1 MKKLFAVCLLIIISQ
16 SNFAQHQLVKLWET
30 DSVLKVPESV
40 LYSAKDKLLYVTNID
55 GKDPWGND
63 GLGSLAKVGL
73 DGNVITAEWVKGFNA
88 PKGMA
93 MVKNKLYIA
102 DMDALKV
109 VNTKKGHIVKTIVVA
124 GAQGLNDV
132 TADAKGI
139 IYVSDSKAKKVYRI
153 ENDNAT
159 LFLENLKG
167 PNGVLWHNGSLF
179 VLDAGGMYR
188 VGADKS
194 LTLITDGMEGN
205 TDGLEHLAGN
215 KEYIVSCWAGQV
227 FYVNINGTKEKLLD
241 TRDAKINAADIGMN
255 AAKRIIYVPTFWKN
269 TVIAY
274 EIK

>member
-73 DGNVITAEWVKGFNA
+73 DGNVIAAEWVKGFNA

-167 PNGVLWHNGSLF
+167 PNGVLWHNGNLF
-179 VLDAGGMYR
+179 VLDAGGMYW

>member
-1 MKKLFAVCLLIIISQ
+1 MKKLIAICLLAISGN
-16 SNFAQHQLVKLWET
+16 SFAQHQLVKLWET

-40 LYSAKDKLLYVTNID
+40 LYSGKDKVLYVTNID
-55 GKDPWGND
+55 GKDPWGKD
-63 GLGSLAKVGL
+63 GAGSLAKLGL
-73 DGNVITAEWVKGFNA
+73 DGKVIAAEWVKGLNA

-93 MVKNKLYIA
+93 LVKGMLYVA
-102 DMDALKV
+102 DLEEIKV
-109 VNTKKGHIVKTIVVA
+109 ISTKTGTIVRTIAVA

-159 LFLENLKG
+159 AFVENLKG
-167 PNGVLWHNGSLF
+167 PNGVLWHHGTLF
-179 VLDAGGMYR
+179 VLDAGGMYS

-194 LTLITDGMEGN
+194 LTLIADGMEGN

-215 KEYIVSCWAGQV
+215 KEYIVSCWAGQL
-227 FYVNINGTKEKLLD
+227 FYVNTNGTKENLSD
-241 TRDAKINAADIGMN
+241 TRNAKINSADIGIN
-255 AAKRIIYVPTFWKN
+255 AAKRIIYVPTFWRN